1 MMKLAIVLAAVI
13 LSVSLVACGSRGN
26 NADNGGG
33 NSNSSGTG
41 NNGSGANSGS
51 TNGGSNS
58 SNSGGSGGESS
69 GYSDGFKAGY
79 EDGYRDA
86 VNGDPHRYDGTVGDD
101 LQNAVGDIGDAVGD
115 MGNAVDDALTGDNA
129 ADTPADS
136 ANNGT
141 FGRMLDNARVTD
153 RDGRIR

>member
-1 MMKLAIVLAAVI
+1 MKKILCLI
-13 LSVSLVACGSRGN
+13 LSVLLLASLVACGSRGKN
-26 NADNGGG
+26 
-33 NSNSSGTG
+33 G
-41 NNGSGANSGS
+41 NNGGTTNNGTTNSGTTNNGGMNS
-51 TNGGSNS
+51 NGGSTGTDSAN
-58 SNSGGSGGESS
+58 